1 MWCEGACDGA
11 CVWCEDACVWWRGCE
26 GVCIVVWGACV
37 HMCVVWGCMCVWCES
52 ACSVRV
58 YVCAHM
64 NGCEVCA
71 CVTEKLV
78 RY

>member
-1 MWCEGACDGA
+1 MTVHVCGVRMHVCGGGGVRVYVLWCEGA
-11 CVWCEDACVWWRGCE
+11 W
-26 GVCIVVWGACV
+26 V
-37 HMCVVWGCMCVWCES
+37 HMCVVWGCMCVWYES